1 MKALA
6 FVLAA
11 ALAAPAAA
19 QPARTWIVE
28 TPKGAPAL
36 LVYGTPAS
44 DDAVLSLRCTPKS
57 GQIEVILPLAKR
69 LADRRE
75 RGVWVDK
82 AGVRAPWPVS
92 VALSSEAASATLRG
106 QASPSQLD
114 GGTIVSTEIST
125 AAPAV
130 AAFRKTGLLRV
141 QALGED
147 LPLAP
152 APTGAV
158 RKFLGVCR

>member
-1 MKALA
+1 MNALA

-57 GQIEVILPLAKR
+57 GQIEVILPLQKQ

-92 VALSSEAASATLRG
+92 VAFASEAASATLRG

-114 GGTIVSTEIST
+114 GGTIVVTEIST
-125 AAPAV
+125 AAPAI
-130 AAFRKTGLLRV
+130 AAFRKTGLLGV
-141 QALGED
+141 QAMGEE
-147 LPLAP
+147 LPLPP
-152 APTGAV
+152 APKGAV